1 MVAVAVRAAVPV
13 SNMDFNW
20 KFGRETL
27 RTASARGL
35 RYGLQLEVRYGCP
48 SEPPQRRKQVSVPL
62 GAPAPCMAL
71 YGPLRAIKTGVFA
84 RGSHFVSPQE
94 KQLSVRDS
102 IPDWYRHKEIL

>member
-1 MVAVAVRAAVPV
+1 
-13 SNMDFNW
+13 MDFNW
-20 KFGRETL
+20 KFVMDAPQSPHSDESRFL
-27 RTASARGL
+27 
-35 RYGLQLEVRYGCP
+35 CP
-48 SEPPQRRKQVSVPL
+48 WVPQR
-62 GAPAPCMAL
+62 PCMAL